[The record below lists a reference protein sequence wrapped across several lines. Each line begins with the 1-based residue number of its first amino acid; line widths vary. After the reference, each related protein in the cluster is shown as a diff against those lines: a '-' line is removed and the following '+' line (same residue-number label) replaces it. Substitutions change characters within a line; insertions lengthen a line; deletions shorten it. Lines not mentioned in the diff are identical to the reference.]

1 MHQHPI
7 RFEACSPAKGL
18 VFSVEQMRR
27 VDAFAID
34 ELGLPGLILME
45 HASIAL
51 RVACGE
57 LAPTDAPACVLVG
70 PGNNGGD
77 GLALARLLHT
87 ENPARSIRCVL
98 LAPGKSS
105 NDGAAN
111 LRVLESLRNHSDGC
125 LRIAADLPDQLDD
138 DSLVIDAMFG
148 SGLDRPLEGR
158 FEEAVRWTEA
168 QHARGCRVLAVDVPS
183 GLDADTG
190 EPVQDGAGRDSP
202 TVRADRTVTLGGVK
216 RGLLRECSRARAGE
230 VSVGDIGVPR
240 WVLERFGEPIG
251 TEIRAEGG
259 SRSTGRE

>member
-57 LAPTDAPACVLVG
+57 LAPPDAPACVLVG

-87 ENPARSIRCVL
+87 ASPRRDITCVL
-98 LAPGKSS
+98 LAPGRTSS
-105 NDGAAN
+105 DGATN
-111 LRVLESLRNHSDGC
+111 LRVLEAMLDGSDGH
-125 LRIAADLPDQLDD
+125 LRIEDELPDQLPEG
-138 DSLVIDAMFG
+138 SLVVDAMFG
-148 SGLDRPLEGR
+148 SGLDRPLAGR

-168 QHARGCRVLAVDVPS
+168 QHARGCFVLAADVPS

-190 EPVQDGAGRDSP
+190 EPVQSHAGRDSP
-202 TVRADRTVTLGGVK
+202 TVRANRTVTLGGVK
-216 RGLLRECSRARAGE
+216 RGFLQDGSRVWAGE
-230 VSVGDIGVPR
+230 VCVGDIGVPR

-251 TEIRAEGG
+251 SEIRAEGG